1 MRLVVTLLTL
11 TVFLSTHPVLRGLDG
26 NKAPN
31 QYVHDQWKSG
41 NGLPSNGIPALYQ
54 SKSGYLWL
62 GTFDEGLVR
71 FDGVRFVNYGH
82 TTTELSALGIVALTE
97 DLSGTMIVGT
107 QSQGL
112 FQFNGT
118 TFSSLAPYKNAGK
131 LSRSINK
138 LWTDASGAVWVGTS
152 TGVLR
157 IFQSKLDIILK
168 VNEITQGYKYSFCQT
183 PDGTV
188 WIGATDGLYTY
199 SSGKAVRAGQFPA
212 VPVAGLCSDKAGNVW
227 VSASDNV
234 VRLSGGNSSTATLI
248 GRFSG
253 NPVQQLLSDRDGTL
267 WIATAHGLSRYS
279 NGVLADFTA
288 EELADDPVIS
298 LLEDREGSVWIG
310 TFTGGLHRL
319 RDAVFTTLTTK
330 EGLSGDYIRSI
341 IETKDGLWV
350 ATSQGLSRMNGT
362 VSTTYN
368 SNNGL
373 SSDNPITALYEAR
386 DGTLWIGGSSGSVDK
401 YSNGKF
407 TSVPFGS
414 KSQND
419 IAYSFH
425 EDKKGTLWIG
435 TSNGIMIVVDNA
447 IMRTEPKSG
456 GLLPGIIAGML
467 EDKQGRLWIS
477 CYGGGVSCYSNGR
490 FTSYTVQN
498 GLPSNQIRCMYED
511 KSGALWFGSH
521 RDGLTRLLDGKF
533 TTITSQDGLFDN
545 RVYSITED
553 ASGNFWI
560 SSNKGVYRIVKRD
573 IEHVMNGTA
582 KKVVPV
588 VYREQDGMKSAECT
602 VGFMPAAWQTK
613 DGRICFP
620 TVHGMA
626 VVRTGKMSNNTLL
639 PNVVIEQITAD
650 SISFAPADTLLFPAG
665 TNQIEF
671 TYTALSLL
679 IPSNVQ
685 FKYRILENSSNW
697 IDAGNR
703 RTAYYTSLPP
713 GKYTFQVIACNNDGV
728 WNETGAR
735 ISFTVSPFFYQ
746 TWWFRIMAILALA
759 GAGFAV
765 YHLRVRSLVAR
776 KAELE
781 VTVQERTKE
790 ISIANASLAQ
800 VNHELANTLI
810 EMDEL
815 NRNLKQL
822 NEDKTEVLGIVAH
835 DLKNPIAG
843 IALTASNV
851 KNYFTMLPPDEVK
864 SMMEKIE
871 TTAGR
876 MRDII
881 INLLDVNAIESG
893 KVNLNVVK
901 MDASALAT
909 SIVRDFMERA
919 SAKNIRLKLT
929 LPPKETLMLADQSA
943 IHEILD
949 NLVSNAIKFS
959 PGDKTVEVSVAQV
972 HSMVR
977 LEVRDEGPGMSA
989 EDKKKL
995 FGRYVRLSAKPT
1007 GGEHSSGLGLSIVK
1021 KLVEVMNGQVW
1032 CESEI
1037 GKGAT
1042 FIVELPA
1049 AVFIQ

>member
-1 MRLVVTLLTL
+1 MRLLFTLLTL
-11 TVFLSTHPVLRGLDG
+11 AAFFLSRPDLMGLDG

-31 QYVHDQWKSG
+31 QYAHDRWKSG

-82 TTTELSALGIVALTE
+82 TPELSSLGIVALTE
-97 DLSGTMIVGT
+97 DMSGTMIVGT

-112 FQFNGT
+112 FEFNGT
-118 TFSSLAPYKNAGK
+118 TISPVAAYKNAGK

-157 IFQSKLDIILK
+157 IVQSKLEIILR
-168 VNEITQGYKYSFCQT
+168 VSDIAQGYKYSFCQT

-188 WIGATDGLYTY
+188 WIGASDGLYTY
-199 SSGKAVRAGQFPA
+199 TSGKAVRAEQFPA
-212 VPVAGLCSDKAGNVW
+212 VSVAGLCSDKAGNVW

-234 VRLSGGNSSTATLI
+234 IRLSGGNSSTATLI

-279 NGVLADFTA
+279 NGILTNFTE

-298 LLEDREGSVWIG
+298 LLEDREGSIWVG

-319 RDAVFTTLTTK
+319 RGAAFVTYTTLD
-330 EGLSGDYIRSI
+330 GLSGDYIRSI

-362 VSTTYN
+362 VTTTYN
-368 SNNGL
+368 SKNGL

-386 DGTLWIGGSSGSVDK
+386 DGTLWIGGSSGSVDR
-401 YSNGKF
+401 YANGKF
-407 TSVPFGS
+407 TSIPFNNMGQ
-414 KSQND
+414 KD
-419 IAYSFH
+419 VAYSFY
-425 EDKKGTLWIG
+425 EDKRGTLWIG
-435 TSNGIMIVVDNA
+435 TSNGIKLLVDNT
-447 IMRTEPKSG
+447 IMQTIPTSG
-456 GLLPGIIAGML
+456 GQLPGIIACML
-467 EDKQGRLWIS
+467 EDKQGRVWIS
-477 CYGGGVSCYSNGR
+477 CYGGGVSCYSNGK
-490 FTSYTVQN
+490 FIPYTRQN

-521 RDGLTRLLDGKF
+521 RDGLTRLFEGKF
-533 TTITSQDGLFDN
+533 TTITTQDGLFDN

-553 ASGNFWI
+553 SKGNFWF
-560 SSNKGVYRIVKRD
+560 SCSKAVYRIPMQE
-573 IEHVMNGTA
+573 IANVMNGKA
-582 KKVVPV
+582 KRVVPV
-588 VYREQDGMKSAECT
+588 VYDESDGMKSSECT
-602 VGFMPAAWQTK
+602 IGFSPSAWQTK

-620 TVHGMA
+620 TVQGMA
-626 VVRTGKMSNNTLL
+626 VVNSRSMYSNSLIPPVL
-639 PNVVIEQITAD
+639 IEHIAAD
-650 SISFAPADTLLFPAG
+650 STSYSPTDKLEFAAG

-671 TYTALSLL
+671 TYTALSFL
-679 IPSNVQ
+679 IPSHVR
-685 FKYRILENSSNW
+685 FKYRIPELSKNW
-697 IDAGNR
+697 VDAGAR
-703 RTAYYTSLPP
+703 RTAYYTSLEP
-713 GKYTFQVIACNNDGV
+713 GKYTFEVIGSNNDGV
-728 WNETGAR
+728 WNETGAQV
-735 ISFTVSPFFYQ
+735 SFVIRPYYYQ
-746 TWWFRIMAILALA
+746 TWWFKLLVVLTLAA
-759 GAGFAV
+759 AGFLF
-765 YHLRVRSLVAR
+765 YRLRVKSLVAR

-781 VTVQERTKE
+781 ITVQERTKDL
-790 ISIANASLAQ
+790 SVANSSLAT
-800 VNHELANTLI
+800 VNSELASTLE
-810 EMDEL
+810 EMEEL
-815 NRNLKQL
+815 NRNLTKL

-881 INLLDVNAIESG
+881 LNLLDVNAIETG
-893 KVNLNVVK
+893 RVNLNVEK
-901 MDASALAT
+901 MDAAALAT
-909 SIVRDFMERA
+909 NVVHEFMERA
-919 SAKNIRLKLT
+919 SAKNIRLKVQV
-929 LPPKETLMLADQSA
+929 PPKETLMLADQSA
-943 IHEILD
+943 IHEVLD

-959 PGDKTVEVSVAQV
+959 PKDKTIEVHVTQV
-972 HSMVR
+972 QSTVR
-977 LEVRDEGPGMSA
+977 IEVRDEGPGMNA
-989 EDKKKL
+989 DDKKKL

-1032 CESEI
+1032 CESEL
-1037 GKGAT
+1037 GRGAV